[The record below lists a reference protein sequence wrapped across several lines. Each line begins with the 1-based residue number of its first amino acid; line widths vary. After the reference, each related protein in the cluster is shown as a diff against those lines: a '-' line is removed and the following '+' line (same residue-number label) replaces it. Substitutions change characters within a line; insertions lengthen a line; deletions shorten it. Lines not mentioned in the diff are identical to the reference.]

1 MAKIYQGQVS
11 VYTNSNNQLIVKAD
25 VEGKFS
31 HANVTELYKTM
42 LTLSKKHKM
51 EVRVF
56 KPESETSKCDT
67 PILMADRWGKPYIA
81 LLPERKAPG
90 ALSTSKPAVQ
100 KLA

>member
-1 MAKIYQGQVS
+1 MAKIYKGQVS

-31 HANVTELYKTM
+31 HENVKELYKTM
-42 LTLSKKHKM
+42 CQLAKDHKM

-56 KPESETSKCDT
+56 KPEQLGDT
-67 PILMADRWGKPYIA
+67 PVLMADRWGKPYIA

-90 ALSTSKPAVQ
+90 ALTTTKPAVQ